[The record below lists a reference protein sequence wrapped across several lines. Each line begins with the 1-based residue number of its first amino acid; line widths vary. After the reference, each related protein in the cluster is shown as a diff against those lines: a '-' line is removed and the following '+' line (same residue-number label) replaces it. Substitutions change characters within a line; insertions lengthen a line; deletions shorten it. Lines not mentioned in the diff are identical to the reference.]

1 MGHGAD
7 GYWWPSDVQWH
18 GSGSG
23 GGSDK
28 HRAAGGRIPIPDGG
42 SEGSQMRSADA
53 YKIQIGDGG
62 GYSLCVVVLRAARV
76 VSYFPS
82 FQIPISCSRE
92 FIYYA
97 FILFLYFLD

>member
-18 GSGSG
+18 GSGDG

-28 HRAAGGRIPIPDGG
+28 HRAAGGRIPIADGG

-82 FQIPISCSRE
+82 FQIPIS
-92 FIYYA
+92 
-97 FILFLYFLD
+97 FILFLCFLD